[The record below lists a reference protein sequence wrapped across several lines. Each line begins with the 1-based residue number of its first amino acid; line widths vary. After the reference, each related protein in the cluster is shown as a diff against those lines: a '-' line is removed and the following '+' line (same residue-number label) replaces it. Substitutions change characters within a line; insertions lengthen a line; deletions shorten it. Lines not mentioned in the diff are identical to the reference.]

1 MSAPVTHRIRTV
13 RTLAGL
19 WLASVLAPCG
29 LVLASGLQVTPTSIS
44 LQPTRQA
51 DGLWLRNSGDAPLH
65 AQVRVYHWTQENGKD
80 QLTPTRALVASP
92 PMLKLDQGKSQLVRV
107 IRTGAPPAQAEEAYR
122 VIVNELPV
130 AKDSKGG
137 LSFVLRYSI
146 PVFVEAPG
154 LVDPKPELI
163 WSLQHEDGRIVLDVS
178 NHGRQHAQ
186 ISDVRFTD
194 ASGRQHTLK
203 QGLLGYVLPGRRM
216 HWVLKAEAG
225 TISTGGTLA
234 ARVNGESVS
243 PTVSLDAG
251 TH

>member
-1 MSAPVTHRIRTV
+1 MSAPVTHRFRIA

-107 IRTGAPPAQAEEAYR
+107 IRTNVPPSQAEQAYR
-122 VIVNELPV
+122 VIVNELPP
-130 AKDSKGG
+130 AKDTGGG

-146 PVFVEAPG
+146 PVFVQAVDAP
-154 LVDPKPELI
+154 DARPELT
-163 WSLQHEDGRIVLDVS
+163 WSLNHDNGHLVLGVS
-178 NHGRQHAQ
+178 NDGRQHAQ
-186 ISDVRFTD
+186 ISNVRFTD
-194 ASGRQHTLK
+194 GSGHRHPLK
-203 QGLLGYVLPGRRM
+203 QGLLGYVLPGRKM
-216 HWVLKAEAG
+216 HWELPLDGSLISAGG
-225 TISTGGTLA
+225 TIEA
-234 ARVNGESVS
+234 KVNGESVT

-251 TH
+251 TR